1 MKPSELSVQL
11 DKEVAVIKEQI
22 GDIKNDIKAISDK
35 IDDAIKCKADKS
47 EVEGIRADIDKMKSW
62 VLYSVAGGIIVYA
75 IIQGLGY
82 IKSLI

>member
-1 MKPSELSVQL
+1 MKPSNLSQQL
-11 DKEVAVIKEQI
+11 DKEMAVLQEKVSNIEERLDSIDKKL
-22 GDIKNDIKAISDK
+22 DAAI
-35 IDDAIKCKADKS
+35 ACKADKT